1 MARRRPSPRVA
12 TQVCVPPKTQVASYF
27 STRVSLSSSVST
39 NCRDQHRPRPEVAY
53 PYSHVHRLAL
63 TVGEHLLGDPDL
75 LAHGIVDRVPG
86 APLFSADLALLARD
100 RLSTTASGTSLLSRW
115 PGGGVSG
122 REEAGGKAR
131 PLRWFPTVRLPGNG
145 LADNAPRTGS
155 RALAVVGVLGKR
167 VDNHRA
173 QRDDHHREY
182 RSRRDDK

>member
-12 TQVCVPPKTQVASYF
+12 THVCVPPKTQVASYF

-86 APLFSADLALLARD
+86 APLFPPTWHCSHEIACRLLLRALLSFRAGRVEECLVEKKRAGLSARFD
-100 RLSTTASGTSLLSRW
+100 GSQQFGYLGTA
-115 PGGGVSG
+115 
-122 REEAGGKAR
+122 
-131 PLRWFPTVRLPGNG
+131 
-145 LADNAPRTGS
+145 
-155 RALAVVGVLGKR
+155 
-167 VDNHRA
+167 
-173 QRDDHHREY
+173 
-182 RSRRDDK
+182 